1 MKIEKYLTNKDITL
15 TNDDIDTAKLIKDLQ
30 NGMINESEADKRIE
44 EARKEWEKE
53 STKNYSELEAK
64 YNDLEKRNADLTS
77 KNSEL
82 HLQNVMTREGFK
94 EEQFEEISKLRTSM
108 FAEDDDETAVKN
120 IKEKFKNTYFPEPE
134 KDITP
139 VVPNENKINT
149 ENTKQEP
156 IAVHRNTKIQD
167 LFLK

>member
-44 EARKEWEKE
+44 EAKKEWEKE
-53 STKNYSELEAK
+53 HSKVYSELEEK
-64 YNDLEKRNADLTS
+64 YNELEKRNADLTS

-94 EEQFEEISKLRTSM
+94 EDQFKEISKLRTSM
-108 FAEDDDETAVKN
+108 FSEDDDETAIKN

-134 KDITP
+134 KVEQP
-139 VVPNENKINT
+139 VVPNENKINS
-149 ENTKQEP
+149 ENQIKEP
-156 IAVHRNTKIQD
+156 IKITRNTKIQD